1 MMNWS
6 VDELIP
12 QKAPFVF
19 IDEVIEFAET
29 SITTSFEVKPEACF
43 VADGKLQEAGLIE
56 NMAQT
61 AAALEGCNAKHKDEK
76 VKVGFIGSVKQ
87 LKIHQVALVGQVLTT
102 TIKVVTN
109 AMGINVV
116 DGEVKIDDYTIAS
129 CTLNIFLQ
137 E

>member
-1 MMNWS
+1 MNWS

-19 IDEVIEFAET
+19 IDKVNTFTEET
-29 SITTSFEVKPEACF
+29 ITTSFEVKPDACF
-43 VADGKLQEAGLIE
+43 VAGGKLQEAGLIE

-61 AAALEGCNAKHKDEK
+61 AAALEGCNAKLKNEK

-87 LKIHQVALVGQVLTT
+87 LKIHQPALVGQTLQTQ
-102 TIKVVTN
+102 IKVVTN

-116 DGEVKIDDYTIAS
+116 EGEVAVDNEIIAS